1 MQPVPAHQSAMA
13 KATAERN
20 IVRVLGLGFIGSI
33 LAPRA
38 RLVEQ
43 NPVAHKGPEVI
54 QITCCNNRFF
64 DQCGSAWPPRT
75 TRTEPGA
82 LLAP

>member
-20 IVRVLGLGFIGSI
+20 IVRVLGLRFIGSI

-43 NPVAHKGPEVI
+43 NPGVGIGFDVT
-54 QITCCNNRFF
+54 QITC
-64 DQCGSAWPPRT
+64 
-75 TRTEPGA
+75 GA
-82 LLAP
+82 SLTF